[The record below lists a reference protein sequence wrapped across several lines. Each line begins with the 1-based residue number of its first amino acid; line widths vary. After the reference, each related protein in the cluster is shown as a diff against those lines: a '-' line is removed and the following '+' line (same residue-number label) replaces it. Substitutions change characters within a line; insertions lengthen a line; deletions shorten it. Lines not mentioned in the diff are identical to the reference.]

1 MIGNSM
7 ATTASPS
14 FKLVSVP
21 NFLLSMNKYHDVF
34 TLDSLKYFINYES
47 NFFDFEWPKTPNRR
61 RILFHQIEMHASWV
75 VIFYWNKVFFT
86 FSWNESIVL
95 IISINLLSLF
105 IINDDRITELQS
117 ISSSGIS
124 FNSKN

>member
-61 RILFHQIEMHASWV
+61 RILFHQIEMHAS
-75 VIFYWNKVFFT
+75 
-86 FSWNESIVL
+86 
-95 IISINLLSLF
+95 
-105 IINDDRITELQS
+105 
-117 ISSSGIS
+117 
-124 FNSKN
+124 

>member
-1 MIGNSM
+1 MIENSM